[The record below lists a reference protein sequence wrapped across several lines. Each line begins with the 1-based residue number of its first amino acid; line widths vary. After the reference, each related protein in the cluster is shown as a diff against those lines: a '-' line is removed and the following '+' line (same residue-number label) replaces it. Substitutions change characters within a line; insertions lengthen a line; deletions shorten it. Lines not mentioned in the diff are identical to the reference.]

1 MRLDGDAAVEP
12 DDRFILRALSPVAT
26 VGGGR
31 ILDAGVRR
39 WRGGDAHGAYLRALA
54 AGEVAAALA
63 VLVDESGQTGVA
75 ADAAGG
81 AGIDRAV
88 ARDALGALVA
98 AGRAESLTGGEGE
111 RWFAAGMLD
120 RAREALTAAAAVGA
134 ASRPERPFSAVAELV
149 AAVPGLSPDVATTL
163 LDGLVAAGRM
173 LAAEGGY
180 APAGSPGV
188 LTPALEEAAGDLRG
202 RLEAEPFAPP
212 TLATLAE
219 RHGDARQGPRPPA
232 RDARPSRRPRPRRQ
246 GPVVRGRGGRPRLAS
261 ASRPRSPR
269 TARSASPASATCSA
283 AAAATLRR
291 CSSCST
297 ARASRAARE
306 TSASARRRR

>member
-31 ILDAGVRR
+31 ILDVGVRR

-54 AGEVAAALA
+54 AGDVAAALA

-81 AGIDRAV
+81 AGIDRAA

-111 RWFAAGMLD
+111 RWFAAGVLD
-120 RAREALTAAAAVGA
+120 RAREALTAAAAAGA

-149 AAVPGLSPDVATTL
+149 AAVPGLSPEVATTL

-188 LTPALEEAAGDLRG
+188 LTPVQEEAAGDLRA

-219 RHGDARQGPRPPA
+219 ETGMPAKDLARLLETLARRGDLVRVDKDLWFAADAVTAAREGLEAALAADGQVSLAGF
-232 RDARPSRRPRPRRQ
+232 RDRLGCGRRSAQALLELFDREGLTRRQ
-246 GPVVRGRGGRPRLAS
+246 GDVRV
-261 ASRPRSPR
+261 
-269 TARSASPASATCSA
+269 ARK
-283 AAAATLRR
+283 RR
-291 CSSCST
+291 
-297 ARASRAARE
+297 
-306 TSASARRRR
+306 